1 MTQQWKRDQIGA
13 WFWSRSD
20 LAEEFVVTEFGV
32 GSGLKGSPMGWAASV
47 DTTAMLLRPSRRQS
61 LRYPKRALRRTFIAF
76 LLMLSPTIAFAQT
89 DEIQVYDAEIA
100 APGVYNLMVHNNYA
114 FDGLKRFRGFQVGSG
129 VPEWGLWR
137 HGLVRAGFVFAT
149 LQRRQQ
155 SWPGSKWIQSA

>member
-114 FDGLKRFRGFQVGSG
+114 FDGLKRFRGFQVGSYPIIRSMACPSG
-129 VPEWGLWR
+129 PMASRIGSSRVCIC
-137 HGLVRAGFVFAT
+137 HSTAT
-149 LQRRQQ
+149 PAILARF
-155 SWPGSKWIQSA
+155 